1 MLLDCDGPIFI
12 AILYV
17 LFVGIVYRDL
27 KLDNVLL
34 DCDGP
39 IFIAILYVL
48 FLGIVYRDLKLDNV
62 LLDCDGPIF
71 ISILCSVSRYCVQRF
86 ETRQCVTRL

>member
-1 MLLDCDGPIFI
+1 MVPYVYQFFI
-12 AILYV
+12 
-17 LFVGIVYRDL
+17 LFLGIVYRDL

-62 LLDCDGPIF
+62 
-71 ISILCSVSRYCVQRF
+71 
-86 ETRQCVTRL
+86 

>member
-1 MLLDCDGPIFI
+1 MFL
-12 AILYV
+12 
-17 LFVGIVYRDL
+17 GIVYRDL

-39 IFIAILYVL
+39 IAILYVL

-62 LLDCDGPIF
+62 LLDWNEILYVLFLGIVYRDLKLDNVLLGCDGN
-71 ISILCSVSRYCVQRF
+71 SLCSVSRYCV
-86 ETRQCVTRL
+86 

>member
-1 MLLDCDGPIFI
+1 M

-17 LFVGIVYRDL
+17 LFLGIVYRGL

-39 IFIAILYVL
+39 VFIL

-71 ISILCSVSRYCVQRF
+71 ISILYVVSRYCVQRF
-86 ETRQCVTRL
+86 ETRQCVIRL

>member
-1 MLLDCDGPIFI
+1 MNN
-12 AILYV
+12 
-17 LFVGIVYRDL
+17 RDL

-39 IFIAILYVL
+39 VCIEILYVL

-71 ISILCSVSRYCVQRF
+71 ISILYVSRYCVQRF
-86 ETRQCVTRL
+86 ETRQCVIGL

>member
-1 MLLDCDGPIFI
+1 M
-12 AILYV
+12 
-17 LFVGIVYRDL
+17 

-39 IFIAILYVL
+39 LFTFYVL

-71 ISILCSVSRYCVQRF
+71 IAIFYLVSRYRKPRC

>member
-12 AILYV
+12 TILNV
-17 LFVGIVYRDL
+17 LFLCIVYRDL

-39 IFIAILYVL
+39 IFKA
-48 FLGIVYRDLKLDNV
+48 
-62 LLDCDGPIF
+62 
-71 ISILCSVSRYCVQRF
+71 ILCSTSRYCVQRS
-86 ETRQCVTRL
+86 ETRQCVIRL

>member
-1 MLLDCDGPIFI
+1 M
-12 AILYV
+12 
-17 LFVGIVYRDL
+17 YRDL

-34 DCDGP
+34 DCDSP

-48 FLGIVYRDLKLDNV
+48 FLGIVYRDLKLDNL

-71 ISILCSVSRYCVQRF
+71 IAILYFVSRYCVLRS
-86 ETRQCVTRL
+86 ESRQCVIRL